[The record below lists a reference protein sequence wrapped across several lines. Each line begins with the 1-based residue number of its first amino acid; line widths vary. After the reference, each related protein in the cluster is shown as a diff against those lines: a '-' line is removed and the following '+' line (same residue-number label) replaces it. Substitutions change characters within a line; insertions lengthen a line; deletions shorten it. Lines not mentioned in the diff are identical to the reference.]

1 MTKNNAPNNMDITAF
16 VAEVE
21 NSEDEVERTNSNK
34 KVMGMKGVSD
44 GHHRRALKT
53 EDAFFNGLGSVGK
66 FVCVTLRQGTIPI
79 NCSNLYSF
87 FSCLINNSEEG
98 WDNEMGKVIGG
109 GGQSKL

>member
-1 MTKNNAPNNMDITAF
+1 M
-16 VAEVE
+16 
-21 NSEDEVERTNSNK
+21 ERTDSNK
-34 KVMGMKGVSD
+34 KVMDMKGVSD

-53 EDAFFNGLGSVGK
+53 EDALFNGLRSVGK
-66 FVCVTLRQGTIPI
+66 FVCVTLCQGTMPI

-87 FSCLINNSEEG
+87 SCVTNNSEEG